1 MLVKIREHKGYFF
14 TGLLI
19 VWFALSKAFAFK
31 QTLELDVA
39 QNTKFTTA
47 IGDLANSISGNR
59 TKSPAFIYFFNP
71 IRLFINNF
79 VDVFRH
85 LFSIPQNGNSGPII
99 GWFGVVLIMGFAA
112 LVTSRARVAILVV
125 TLLVGCGL
133 LGMWPDTMDT
143 ISMTIA
149 AVLLSLAIGIPM
161 GIWAGLSDRVLK
173 LVTPILDLA
182 QILPTMVYLAP
193 LAIFFMIGEAAATVA
208 TMIYSIP
215 IAIRITS
222 HAIRSLNFSP
232 IEASISMGATEKQ
245 TLRKVQLPMAKQMI
259 VLGINQ
265 TVMAALSFVVIAAL
279 IAAPGLGK
287 PVVYALT
294 IQNTGQGLVAG
305 LAVVFLAILLDRAT
319 SAAATKQKSFIPPT
333 EKQVRAR
340 RITLGISGLVTL
352 VGVFMSH
359 SIKSLGNFP
368 TTIDIATPI
377 AKATNTFVNFLVND
391 ISFSTVAFKDLISNW
406 VLNPIE
412 NMLAQSPWFLTLS
425 MFVVI
430 AFVLAG
436 TRIAILTFVLL
447 MGIVGTGLWF
457 DSMITLTQT
466 IVATMLTMIVGV
478 ALGIWVGRNKRVDAL
493 LKPFMDAGQTMPAFV
508 YLVPVL
514 GLFGPTRFTAI
525 ATGIVYSIPVVVKI
539 VGEGIRS
546 VPESMVEAATAAG
559 SNVRQIITKVQLPSA
574 KKAIML
580 AANQGM
586 IFVLAVIV
594 IGGFVGS
601 GGLGYLVIMG
611 SSKPELA
618 GKGLVAGL
626 AILILGVTIDRIA
639 QTASRRI

>member
-1 MLVKIREHKGYFF
+1 MLSKIREHKGYFF
-14 TGLLI
+14 LGFVAL
-19 VWFALSKAFAFK
+19 WYALSKIFFGKA
-31 QTLELDVA
+31 TLELAVA
-39 QNTKFTTA
+39 DNTRVTTTV
-47 IGDLANSISGNR
+47 GNLANSISGNR
-59 TKSPAFIYFFNP
+59 THSPLFIYFFNP
-71 IRLFINNF
+71 IRLFINGF
-79 VDVFRH
+79 VDFIRN
-85 LFSIPQNGNSGPII
+85 LISTPTNGHISPTI
-99 GWFGVVLIMGFAA
+99 GWFGVVAFMGFAA
-112 LVTSRARVAILVV
+112 LATSRFRIAILVV
-125 TLLVGCGL
+125 VLLMGCGF
-133 LGMWPDTMDT
+133 LGMWQDTMDT
-143 ISMTIA
+143 FAMTIA
-149 AVLLSLAIGIPM
+149 AVILSLAIGIPL
-161 GIWAGLSDRVLK
+161 GIWAGLSDTVLK
-173 LVTPILDLA
+173 ILTPILDLA
-182 QILPTMVYLAP
+182 QILPTLVYLAP

-208 TMIYSIP
+208 TMVYSIP

-232 IEASISMGATEKQ
+232 VEASISMGATEKQ

-294 IQNTGQGLVAG
+294 IQNTGAGLVAG
-305 LAVVFLAILLDRAT
+305 LAVVFVAILLDRAT

-333 EKQVRAR
+333 EKQLKTR
-340 RITLGISGLVTL
+340 RLNLTISGVLTL
-352 VGVFMSH
+352 IAIVASH
-359 SIKSLGNFP
+359 SVKSLGNFP

-377 AKATNTFVNFLVND
+377 AKATNKFVNFLVND
-391 ISFSTVAFKDLISNW
+391 ISYSTVWFKDLISVW

-412 NMLAQSPWFLTLS
+412 DMLARAPWFMTLT
-425 MFVVI
+425 MFVI
-430 AFVLAG
+430 GAFVLAG
-436 TRIAILTFVLL
+436 IRIAFLAFTLL
-447 MGIVGTGLWF
+447 IMIVATGLWF
-457 DSMITLTQT
+457 DAMVTLTQT
-466 IVATMLTMIVGV
+466 IVATLLTMIVGV
-478 ALGIWVGRNKRVDAL
+478 ALGIWVGRSKRVDSFL
-493 LKPFMDAGQTMPAFV
+493 RPFMDAGQTMPAFV

-546 VPESMVEAATAAG
+546 VPESMIEAATAAG
-559 SNVRQIITKVQLPSA
+559 SSVRQIITKVQLPAA
-574 KKAIML
+574 KKSIL
-580 AANQGM
+580 LGANQGM

-626 AILILGVTIDRIA
+626 VVLLLGVTIDRVA
-639 QTASRRI
+639 QAASRRV

>member
-1 MLVKIREHKGYFF
+1 MLAKLRQRKGYFF
-14 TGLLI
+14 LGFVALWYLLAKI
-19 VWFALSKAFAFK
+19 FFGKA
-31 QTLELDVA
+31 TLELPVA
-39 QNTKFTTA
+39 DNTTVTEQVGKA
-47 IGDLANSISGNR
+47 ANAISGNR
-59 TKSPAFIYFFNP
+59 TKSPFFIYFFNP
-71 IRLFINNF
+71 IRLFINGF
-79 VDVFRH
+79 VDLIRN
-85 LFSIPQNGNSGPII
+85 LISIPGESRSAPII
-99 GWFGVVLIMGFAA
+99 GWLGVVAIMGFVAFA
-112 LVTSRARVAILVV
+112 TSRIRIALLVM
-125 TLLVGCGL
+125 TLLIGCGL
-133 LGMWPDTMDT
+133 LGMWSDTMDT
-143 ISMTIA
+143 IAMTIA
-149 AVLLSLAIGIPM
+149 AVVLSLAIGIPL

-173 LVTPILDLA
+173 ILTPFLDLA
-182 QILPTMVYLAP
+182 QILPTLVYLAP
-193 LAIFFMIGEAAATVA
+193 LAIFFMIGEAAATIA
-208 TMIYSIP
+208 TMIYSVP

-232 IEASISMGATEKQ
+232 VEASISMGATERQ

-287 PVVYALT
+287 PVVSALT

-319 SAAATKQKSFIPPT
+319 SAAATKQQSFIPPT
-333 EKQVRAR
+333 ANQLKAR
-340 RITLGISGLVTL
+340 RRNLSITGALTVIAAIA
-352 VGVFMSH
+352 SH
-359 SIKSLGNFP
+359 FVASFGNFP
-368 TTIDIATPI
+368 TKIDIATPI
-377 AKATNTFVNFLVND
+377 ANVTNRFVNFLVND
-391 ISFSTVAFKDLISNW
+391 ISFSTVAFKDLISIW

-412 NMLAQSPWFLTLS
+412 DMLARAPWFMTLT
-425 MFVVI
+425 MFVIV
-430 AFVLAG
+430 ALVLAG
-436 TRIAILTFVLL
+436 TRMAILTFALL
-447 MGIVGTGLWF
+447 MAIVVTGLWF
-457 DSMITLTQT
+457 DAMVTLTQT

-478 ALGIWVGRNKRVDAL
+478 LLGIWVGRSQRADAFL
-493 LKPFMDAGQTMPAFV
+493 RPFLDAGQTMPAFV

-546 VPESMVEAATAAG
+546 VPHSMIEAATAAG
-559 SNVRQIITKVQLPSA
+559 SNVRQIITKVQLPAA

-580 AANQGM
+580 SANQGM

-626 AILILGVTIDRIA
+626 VILLLGVAIDRVA
-639 QTASRRI
+639 QSASRRA

>member
-1 MLVKIREHKGYFF
+1 MLSKIREHKGYFF
-14 TGLLI
+14 LGFILLWYGL
-19 VWFALSKAFAFK
+19 AKAFFGRATF
-31 QTLELDVA
+31 ELAVA
-39 QNTKFTTA
+39 DNTPITTA
-47 IGDLANSISGNR
+47 VGEAANAISGNR
-59 TKSPAFIYFFNP
+59 TKSPFFIYFFNP
-71 IRLFINNF
+71 IRLFINGFIDFIRNLIS
-79 VDVFRH
+79 VPADGQTA
-85 LFSIPQNGNSGPII
+85 PTI
-99 GWFGVVLIMGFAA
+99 GWFGVVAIAGFIAFA
-112 LVTSRARVAILVV
+112 TSRLRIAILVV
-125 TLLVGCGL
+125 VLLTSCGL
-133 LGMWPDTMDT
+133 LGLWPDTMDT
-143 ISMTIA
+143 LAMTIG
-149 AVLLSLAIGIPM
+149 AVILSLAIGLPL

-173 LVTPILDLA
+173 ILTPILDLA
-182 QILPTMVYLAP
+182 QILPTLVYLAP
-193 LAIFFMIGEAAATVA
+193 LAIFFMIGEAAATIA

-232 IEASISMGATEKQ
+232 VEASISMGATEKQ

-305 LAVVFLAILLDRAT
+305 LAVVFMAILLDRAT
-319 SAAATKQKSFIPPT
+319 SAAATKQQSFIPPS
-333 EKQVRAR
+333 EKQLKAR
-340 RITLGISGLVTL
+340 RRNLSIAGIFTIIAT
-352 VGVFMSH
+352 FASH
-359 SIKSLGNFP
+359 IISSLGNFP
-368 TTIDIATPI
+368 NKIDIATPI
-377 AKATNTFVNFLVND
+377 ATTTNKFVTFLVND
-391 ISFSTVAFKDLISNW
+391 VSFATVGFKDFISIW

-412 NMLAQSPWFLTLS
+412 DMLARAPWFMTLS
-425 MFVVI
+425 MFVIV
-430 AFVLAG
+430 ALVVAG
-436 TRIAILTFVLL
+436 TRIAILTFALL
-447 MGIVGTGLWF
+447 MAIVATGLWF
-457 DSMITLTQT
+457 DAMVTLTQT
-466 IVATMLTMIVGV
+466 IVATLLTMIVGV
-478 ALGIWVGRNKRVDAL
+478 LLGIWVGRSKRVDSFL
-493 LKPFMDAGQTMPAFV
+493 RPFMDAGQTMPAFV

-539 VGEGIRS
+539 VGEGIRN
-546 VPESMVEAATAAG
+546 VPESMIEAATAAG
-559 SNVRQIITKVQLPSA
+559 SNVRQIITKVQLPAA

-580 AANQGM
+580 SANQGM

-626 AILILGVTIDRIA
+626 VILILGVTIDRVA
-639 QTASRRI
+639 QSAAKRA